1 MALIRGAYGG
11 GQIKGSVSGNTFQG
25 NPYGTVL
32 RNRTVPVN
40 PNTPAQ
46 SLIRLIMSTLSAFWR
61 DGLSPAQRTAWELY
75 AQGTPLPDKFGTN
88 QIVPGRQHFL
98 RANIARY
105 AAGAN
110 AANDPPPTPGIGSPP
125 ALSVTIS
132 VADGI
137 ELQSIGPSLEPDDLL
152 RISISI
158 PVNET
163 VNFYKSPFGRAINVI
178 NTDTLPLTILADV
191 IAGQKFFM
199 SYRFYAADG
208 RVSNEIMTPI
218 GVAA

>member
-1 MALIRGAYGG
+1 
-11 GQIKGSVSGNTFQG
+11 
-25 NPYGTVL
+25 
-32 RNRTVPVN
+32 
-40 PNTPAQ
+40 
-46 SLIRLIMSTLSAFWR
+46 MSALSAFWR
-61 DGLSPAQRTAWELY
+61 DGLTASQREAWELY

-88 QIVPGRQHFL
+88 QIVPGRQHFM

-105 AAGAN
+105 AAGATP
-110 AANDPPPTPGIGSPP
+110 ANDPPPTPGIGSPP

-137 ELQSIGPSLEPDDLL
+137 RLIALGPGLVPNDLL

-163 VNFYKSPFGRAINVI
+163 VNFYKSPFGRAVNV
-178 NTDTLPLTILADV
+178 TSGDTLPLTILADV

-208 RVSNEIMTPI
+208 RVSNEIIMPI
-218 GVAA
+218 GVA